1 MDGVCEYVHI
11 FHSPVKTLVSNLQ
24 LLLNDIQPLEPNLR
38 GLLMTIS
45 QCQTPLA
52 KYFTCFASHNK
63 PLTSTTSK

>member
-1 MDGVCEYVHI
+1 
-11 FHSPVKTLVSNLQ
+11 
-24 LLLNDIQPLEPNLR
+24 LLNDIQPLEPNLR